1 VRQGQGGENRPAR
14 LDAPLSLALCLAGE
28 NACPPP
34 YADIGQHGRLKKKPS
49 QMTWLLLEKTDFISA
64 FYCC

>member
-1 VRQGQGGENRPAR
+1 VGHAQDFSVRLRLRGQLVRQGQGGENRPAR

-34 YADIGQHGRLKKKPS
+34 YADIGQHGRLKKS
-49 QMTWLLLEKTDFISA
+49 QVK
-64 FYCC
+64 